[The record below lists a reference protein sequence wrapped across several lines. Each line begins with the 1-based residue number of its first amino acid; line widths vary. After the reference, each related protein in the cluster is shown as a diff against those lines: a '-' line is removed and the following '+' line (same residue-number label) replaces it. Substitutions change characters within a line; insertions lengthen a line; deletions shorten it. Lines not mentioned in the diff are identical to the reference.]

1 MSLTALEEG
10 MSLEVSS
17 EEESSRVRDFIIGK
31 HVFGSLYG
39 IPPEIADDEDYVR
52 QTVLDA
58 VKAANATLIEIK
70 SWKISG
76 HKGGV
81 SVIALVNESHIAV
94 HTWTEYRYAT
104 VDAYTCGDHTRP
116 ERAFQ
121 LIVERLKPQYYTYS
135 YADRTQFPA
144 SSPVFIVKKV
154 ETRAAAVAR

>member
-1 MSLTALEEG
+1 MSGEEG
-10 MSLEVSS
+10 D
-17 EEESSRVRDFIIGK
+17 SRIRDFIVGK

-39 IPPEIADDEDYVR
+39 IPPEVADDEEYVR
-52 QTVLDA
+52 RAVLDA

-121 LIVERLKPQYYTYS
+121 LLVERLRPQYYTYN

-144 SSPVFIVKKV
+144 SSPVVI
-154 ETRAAAVAR
+154 EGRLEARAAAPSA

>member
-1 MSLTALEEG
+1 MSGEEG
-10 MSLEVSS
+10 D
-17 EEESSRVRDFIIGK
+17 SRVRDFIVGK

-39 IPPEIADDEDYVR
+39 IPPEVADDEDYVR
-52 QTVLDA
+52 QAVLDA
-58 VKAANATLIEIK
+58 VRAANATLIEIK
-70 SWKISG
+70 SWKVGG

-121 LIVERLKPQYYTYS
+121 LLVERLRPQYYTYN

-144 SSPVFIVKKV
+144 SSPIFIVRRPEVKV
-154 ETRAAAVAR
+154 AATNS